1 MNRYPLWKYLLIA
14 VTLVL
19 GLLYTVPNFY
29 GEIPAVQVS
38 TNRQAISIDENTEN
52 TVKQALAAAN
62 IQDNGMFI
70 ADGSLKV
77 RFSDAET
84 QLKGRDAIEASL
96 GDGYI
101 IALNLLA

>member
-52 TVKQALAAAN
+52 TV
-62 IQDNGMFI
+62 
-70 ADGSLKV
+70 
-77 RFSDAET
+77 
-84 QLKGRDAIEASL
+84 
-96 GDGYI
+96 
-101 IALNLLA
+101 